1 MRRLRTLL
9 IFLSPILLLLVFT
22 DPALAITHGGEGLY
36 GPTDDVSITN
46 TMFILLGFFPAFI
59 IVMSLYQS
67 WADNRRH
74 KKFHAERAREQ
85 AEADHGG
92 W

>member
-9 IFLSPILLLLVFT
+9 LFVTPVLLLLAFA
-22 DPALAITHGGEGLY
+22 DPALAVTHGGEGLY
-36 GPTDDVSITN
+36 GPTDDVSITD
-46 TMFILLGFFPAFI
+46 TMFILLGFFPVVI
-59 IVMSLYQS
+59 IVLSLYQN

-74 KKFHAERAREQ
+74 HKFHAERAREQ